1 MANIVLLHGA
11 YQGGWIWTRT
21 SACLRAAGH
30 TVFAPT
36 LDGCGERRHALRP
49 GIDTESQAAEV
60 ADMLFFEDLHDVVR
74 VGTSCGGMVACRVA
88 EVARE
93 RIGRVVL
100 ADALALFNGEAV
112 SDHVKRPTAV
122 TTNLATGPSYEDAA
136 NRMFASLTGETK
148 EWALARYTPHP
159 VAAMAAPV
167 KLDSF
172 WQQTW
177 NASVIYCTQAPNPGL
192 AHQRRA
198 ADTLKAKWYELN
210 TGHYPMLTEPE
221 ALSKLIM
228 TE

>member
-11 YQGGWIWTRT
+11 YQGGWIWNRV
-21 SACLRAAGH
+21 SAVLRRDGH
-30 TVFAPT
+30 AVFAPT
-36 LDGCGERRHALRP
+36 LDGCAERRHALRA

-60 ADMLFFEDLHDVVR
+60 AEMLFFEDLRDVVL
-74 VGTSCGGMVACRVA
+74 VGTSCGGMVGCRVA
-88 EVARE
+88 ELARD

-122 TTNLATGPSYEDAA
+122 TTDLATGPSYEDAA
-136 NRMFASLTGETK
+136 NRMFASLSGETK

-172 WQQTW
+172 WEQSW
-177 NASVIYCTQAPNPGL
+177 NASVIYCTQAPNPGQ

-198 ADTLKAKWYELN
+198 ADKLKAKWYELD

-221 ALSKLIM
+221 ALSRLIM
-228 TE
+228 TA